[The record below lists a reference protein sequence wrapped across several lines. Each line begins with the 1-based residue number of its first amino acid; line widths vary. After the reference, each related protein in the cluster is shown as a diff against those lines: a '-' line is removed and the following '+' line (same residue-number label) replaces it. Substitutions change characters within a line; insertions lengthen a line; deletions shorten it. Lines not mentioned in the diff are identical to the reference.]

1 MAVRLQIGSIMQTV
15 YPLQYPPLRGVSRG
29 LLGGLL
35 GAIALTALTTF
46 PAEAQRV
53 RLNLNSSFSSQ
64 NVLQTR
70 LSVKNPIGRT
80 FQAPSG
86 TLAPGAEPTCYVQMP
101 GRSVKFLDHLC
112 GVNDPQ
118 SDRRRSPHELD
129 KDGLPF
135 VMKENFQAVKDLQ
148 KRLQA
153 AQQRMETEMPF
164 SNNAKRLMAEQKNLI
179 RQYGMAKSSAENQAI
194 QRRLQEISKGLQA
207 DPSVQKSYEMMG
219 KLYQRNR

>member
-1 MAVRLQIGSIMQTV
+1 MQTV
-15 YPLQYPPLRGVSRG
+15 HALQHPQLRGVSRG
-29 LLGGLL
+29 LFSGLFS
-35 GAIALTALTTF
+35 AIVLTALTTF

-70 LSVKNPIGRT
+70 LSVKNPTGQT
-80 FQAPSG
+80 FQAPLG
-86 TLAPGAEPTCYVQMP
+86 TPAPGAEPTCYVRMP
-101 GRSVKFLDHLC
+101 GGSVKFLDHLC

-153 AQQRMETEMPF
+153 AQQRMENEMPF
-164 SNNAKRLMAEQKNLI
+164 SANAKRLMAEQKNLI
-179 RQYGMAKSSAENQAI
+179 RQYSSAKSSADTQAI

-207 DPSVQKSYEMMG
+207 DPSVRKSYEMMG
-219 KLYQRNR
+219 KLYQSNR